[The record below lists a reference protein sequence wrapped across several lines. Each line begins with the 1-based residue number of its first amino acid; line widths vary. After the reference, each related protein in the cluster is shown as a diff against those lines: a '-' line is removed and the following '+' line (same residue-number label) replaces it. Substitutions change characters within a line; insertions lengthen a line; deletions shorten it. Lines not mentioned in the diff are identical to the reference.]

1 MDRLAKHLEKG
12 AMKYGDDN
20 WRKGMFVRRYL
31 CSLLRHAF
39 QIADGDETEDH
50 LAAII
55 FNAGG
60 IMDVRDK
67 IKNGERP
74 ESLED
79 LFDGGQFRRYYG
91 RDRAAVSVSE
101 GAALAI
107 KSTTGRTISAEEVI
121 AKYRDDRYGPFDRF
135 GNQVNPMNFDHGA

>member
-1 MDRLAKHLEKG
+1 
-12 AMKYGDDN
+12 
-20 WRKGMFVRRYL
+20 MFVRRYL

-74 ESLED
+74 EELED
-79 LFDGGQFRRYYG
+79 LFDDGQFRRYYG
-91 RDRAAVSVSE
+91 RGRNNNPNMKQFQNVGVTTIPAGAVVSMSDRMAAHRLMHPE
-101 GAALAI
+101 G
-107 KSTTGRTISAEEVI
+107 TPEER
-121 AKYRDDRYGPFDRF
+121 YRGD
-135 GNQVNPMNFDHGA
+135 